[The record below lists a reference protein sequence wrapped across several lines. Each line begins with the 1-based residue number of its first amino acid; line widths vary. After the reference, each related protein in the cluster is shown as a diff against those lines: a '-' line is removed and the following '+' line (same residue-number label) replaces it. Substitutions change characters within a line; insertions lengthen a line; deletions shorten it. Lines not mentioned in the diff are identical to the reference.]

1 MLGTQRGCALIVDG
15 VAGRADAG
23 MAGKPIAAARKDIHA
38 VDLNA
43 RVESQIGD
51 RAGRRDVGEQEMV
64 VVMHD
69 QCAFGGEVRTAV
81 AIDGRGEAQDRTT
94 NQALHVRIELC
105 HGQLS
110 FTDCLTATYGLIFAT
125 QLSKIATWRAKMQ
138 HEIDWDDLRML
149 ISVARAGSLAG
160 AAGAL
165 GSHRSTVLR
174 RIERLE
180 ARLGL
185 RLFDRTP
192 QGLVLTAAGER
203 VSPNAELMSDA
214 VDEILRSVEADHG
227 RPAGH
232 IRLATT
238 FNLAFGL
245 LPCLIDRFRL
255 AYPEIMVEV
264 IGTLDGYSTIHPDQ
278 FDLALRTLDRDPAG
292 HEQMVGRRLG
302 KLQLAVYGTKSYFA
316 DRPIPKSPKRL
327 RQHELLLGCS
337 GLADLAAFRW
347 LEQHVKDNTVVYR
360 ASSML
365 LLLAAVREGLGLACL
380 PCYLCERDITLVRTF
395 DVPAEHCA
403 ELWVL
408 RHAHSRD
415 NARIRLFADF
425 LATELRKH
433 ILPE

>member
-1 MLGTQRGCALIVDG
+1 
-15 VAGRADAG
+15 
-23 MAGKPIAAARKDIHA
+23 
-38 VDLNA
+38 
-43 RVESQIGD
+43 
-51 RAGRRDVGEQEMV
+51 
-64 VVMHD
+64 
-69 QCAFGGEVRTAV
+69 
-81 AIDGRGEAQDRTT
+81 
-94 NQALHVRIELC
+94 
-105 HGQLS
+105 
-110 FTDCLTATYGLIFAT
+110 
-125 QLSKIATWRAKMQ
+125 MQ
-138 HEIDWDDLRML
+138 HEIDWDDLRTL

-245 LPCLIDRFRL
+245 LPCPIDRFRL

-264 IGTLDGYSTIHPDQ
+264 IGTLDGFSTIHPDQ

-327 RQHELLLGCS
+327 RQHKLLLGCS

-347 LEQHVKDNTVVYR
+347 LEQHVKDSTVVYR

-380 PCYLCERDITLVRTF
+380 PCYLCERDKTLVRAF

-415 NARIRLFADF
+415 NARIRVFADF
-425 LATELRKH
+425 LATELRKN

>member
-1 MLGTQRGCALIVDG
+1 
-15 VAGRADAG
+15 
-23 MAGKPIAAARKDIHA
+23 
-38 VDLNA
+38 
-43 RVESQIGD
+43 
-51 RAGRRDVGEQEMV
+51 
-64 VVMHD
+64 
-69 QCAFGGEVRTAV
+69 
-81 AIDGRGEAQDRTT
+81 
-94 NQALHVRIELC
+94 
-105 HGQLS
+105 
-110 FTDCLTATYGLIFAT
+110 
-125 QLSKIATWRAKMQ
+125 MQ
-138 HEIDWDDLRML
+138 HEIDWDDLRTL

-245 LPCLIDRFRL
+245 LPCPIDRFRL

-302 KLQLAVYGTKSYFA
+302 KLQLAIYGSKSYFA

-327 RQHELLLGCS
+327 RQHKLLLGCS

-347 LEQHVKDNTVVYR
+347 LELRMTCAGPIWHDFRCMSAAQFICTKCRPDSIKKSPSR
-360 ASSML
+360 GGIASMRVGRVGTFAFSSRR
-365 LLLAAVREGLGLACL
+365 VSRTRRKGL
-380 PCYLCERDITLVRTF
+380 
-395 DVPAEHCA
+395 
-403 ELWVL
+403 
-408 RHAHSRD
+408 
-415 NARIRLFADF
+415 
-425 LATELRKH
+425 
-433 ILPE
+433 

>member
-1 MLGTQRGCALIVDG
+1 M
-15 VAGRADAG
+15 
-23 MAGKPIAAARKDIHA
+23 
-38 VDLNA
+38 
-43 RVESQIGD
+43 
-51 RAGRRDVGEQEMV
+51 
-64 VVMHD
+64 
-69 QCAFGGEVRTAV
+69 
-81 AIDGRGEAQDRTT
+81 

-110 FTDCLTATYGLIFAT
+110 FTDCSTAAYVLILAT
-125 QLSKIATWRAKMQ
+125 QLSKIATRRAKMQ
-138 HEIDWDDLRML
+138 HEVDWDDLRTL
-149 ISVARAGSLAG
+149 ILVARAGSLAG

-180 ARLGL
+180 DRLGL

-245 LPCLIDRFRL
+245 LPCPIDRFRL

-264 IGTLDGYSTIHPDQ
+264 IGTLDGFSTIHPDQ
-278 FDLALRTLDRDPAG
+278 FDLALRTFRDPAG

-316 DRPIPKSPKRL
+316 DR
-327 RQHELLLGCS
+327 
-337 GLADLAAFRW
+337 
-347 LEQHVKDNTVVYR
+347 
-360 ASSML
+360 
-365 LLLAAVREGLGLACL
+365 
-380 PCYLCERDITLVRTF
+380 
-395 DVPAEHCA
+395 
-403 ELWVL
+403 
-408 RHAHSRD
+408 
-415 NARIRLFADF
+415 
-425 LATELRKH
+425 
-433 ILPE
+433 

>member
-1 MLGTQRGCALIVDG
+1 
-15 VAGRADAG
+15 
-23 MAGKPIAAARKDIHA
+23 
-38 VDLNA
+38 
-43 RVESQIGD
+43 
-51 RAGRRDVGEQEMV
+51 
-64 VVMHD
+64 
-69 QCAFGGEVRTAV
+69 
-81 AIDGRGEAQDRTT
+81 
-94 NQALHVRIELC
+94 
-105 HGQLS
+105 
-110 FTDCLTATYGLIFAT
+110 
-125 QLSKIATWRAKMQ
+125 
-138 HEIDWDDLRML
+138 
-149 ISVARAGSLAG
+149 
-160 AAGAL
+160 
-165 GSHRSTVLR
+165 VLP
-174 RIERLE
+174 E

-245 LPCLIDRFRL
+245 LPCPIDRFRL

-264 IGTLDGYSTIHPDQ
+264 IGTLDGFSTIHPDQ

-302 KLQLAVYGTKSYFA
+302 KLQLAVYGAKSYFA

-337 GLADLAAFRW
+337 GLANLAAFRW

-380 PCYLCERDITLVRTF
+380 PCYLCERDITLVRAF

-403 ELWVL
+403 DLWVL

-415 NARIRLFADF
+415 NARIRVFADF
-425 LATELRKH
+425 LATELRKK

>member
-1 MLGTQRGCALIVDG
+1 
-15 VAGRADAG
+15 
-23 MAGKPIAAARKDIHA
+23 
-38 VDLNA
+38 
-43 RVESQIGD
+43 
-51 RAGRRDVGEQEMV
+51 
-64 VVMHD
+64 
-69 QCAFGGEVRTAV
+69 
-81 AIDGRGEAQDRTT
+81 
-94 NQALHVRIELC
+94 
-105 HGQLS
+105 
-110 FTDCLTATYGLIFAT
+110 
-125 QLSKIATWRAKMQ
+125 LSKIATWRAKVQ
-138 HEIDWDDLRML
+138 HEGVDWDDLRTL

-174 RIERLE
+174 RIDRLE

-245 LPCLIDRFRL
+245 LPCPIDRFRL

-278 FDLALRTLDRDPAG
+278 FDLGLRTLDRDPAG

-327 RQHELLLGCS
+327 RQHKLLLGCS
-337 GLADLAAFRW
+337 GLADLPAFRW

-380 PCYLCERDITLVRTF
+380 PCYLCERDKTLVRAF

-415 NARIRLFADF
+415 NARIRVFAEF
-425 LATELRKH
+425 LATELRRN